1 MGKDDV
7 KHVGTNVLKQ
17 RTYYKLNQLITMY
30 IWGCNSALIDYADG
44 ISLFCWNAHHSMQF
58 HSREVQLKTKSGVR
72 LANEAM
78 HALKQLSMLPD
89 AEMGL
94 ETRQDLAKFQGKVE

>member
-1 MGKDDV
+1 MAFLCF
-7 KHVGTNVLKQ
+7 VG
-17 RTYYKLNQLITMY
+17 
-30 IWGCNSALIDYADG
+30 S
-44 ISLFCWNAHHSMQF
+44 FAHHSMQF

-94 ETRQDLAKFQGKVE
+94 ETRQDWAKFQGDVE

>member
-1 MGKDDV
+1 MATISGKIA
-7 KHVGTNVLKQ
+7 
-17 RTYYKLNQLITMY
+17 YK
-30 IWGCNSALIDYADG
+30 
-44 ISLFCWNAHHSMQF
+44 
-58 HSREVQLKTKSGVR
+58 VQLKTKSGVR

-94 ETRQDLAKFQGKVE
+94 APRQDMGVGMVWTRSERGRIEGLYTHTHIYTHDFLCIYVCLSD

>member
-1 MGKDDV
+1 M
-7 KHVGTNVLKQ
+7 NVIFAV
-17 RTYYKLNQLITMY
+17 TSGNH
-30 IWGCNSALIDYADG
+30 
-44 ISLFCWNAHHSMQF
+44 F
-58 HSREVQLKTKSGVR
+58 REDCYQVQLKTKSGVR

-94 ETRQDLAKFQGKVE
+94 APRQDMGLEWLGHGVNVAAWKG

>member
-1 MGKDDV
+1 VTSGNHFREDC
-7 KHVGTNVLKQ
+7 
-17 RTYYKLNQLITMY
+17 YK
-30 IWGCNSALIDYADG
+30 
-44 ISLFCWNAHHSMQF
+44 
-58 HSREVQLKTKSGVR
+58 VQLKTKSGVR

-94 ETRQDLAKFQGKVE
+94 APRQDMGLEWLGHGVNVGAWKG